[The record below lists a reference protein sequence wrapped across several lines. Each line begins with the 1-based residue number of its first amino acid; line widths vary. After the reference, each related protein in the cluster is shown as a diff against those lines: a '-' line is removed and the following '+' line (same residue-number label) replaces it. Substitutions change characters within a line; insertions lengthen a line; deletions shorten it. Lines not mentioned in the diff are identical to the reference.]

1 MKRSRRKNVA
11 FQGHLIFR
19 EWDYKS
25 YIHIYIWVN
34 YNDLT
39 ATSLEVMVNKGNHPQ
54 MALINLNYTLPIY
67 ICICPYNYVNI
78 YMQNLRC
85 ATFQVFGSLCPLSL
99 SPRDVDMI
107 YLHHSVDLHK
117 SS

>member
-1 MKRSRRKNVA
+1 M
-11 FQGHLIFR
+11 
-19 EWDYKS
+19 Y
-25 YIHIYIWVN
+25 
-34 YNDLT
+34 
-39 ATSLEVMVNKGNHPQ
+39 
-54 MALINLNYTLPIY
+54 
-67 ICICPYNYVNI
+67 ICPYNYVNI